1 MNKKIWL
8 ITVMLILATVMLG
21 LSCSP
26 ATKTSPPGAPES
38 NTAAS
43 NPVIAIT
50 YSGTFAGQ
58 TASGLL
64 KLVVDVTIENGGYE
78 SFNTSPDNF
87 SVTVDNYSYQ
97 VLSKDLQTVDLPSG
111 DKISGKLIFQVPPEA
126 ASTRVGYEIEH
137 SGRTLHNIQWIKQAI
152 SPDSTL
158 SSGAVVLISYSES
171 FMWVRES
178 RSLYLLIDM
187 TIENSG
193 YESFNTSPEY
203 FTLVMGK
210 ILGQDEPPPPI
221 SFDGLLSDQRDG
233 AYSNLRSYDL
243 QNGGKLSGRLAFQVP
258 TEIFACTESYRIDYS
273 GLRAYDI
280 QWFKQPPQ

>member
-1 MNKKIWL
+1 MNKNIWTISTIL
-8 ITVMLILATVMLG
+8 IMGMVIPGLG
-21 LSCSP
+21 CGSVVNNSP
-26 ATKTSPPGAPES
+26 SDAQVSS
-38 NTAAS
+38 AS
-43 NPVIAIT
+43 VSKPVISIT
-50 YSGTFAGQ
+50 YSGAFTGQ
-58 TASGLL
+58 TASGYLNL
-64 KLVVDVTIENGGYE
+64 AVNMTIENKGYE

-210 ILGQDEPPPPI
+210 ILGQDEPTPPI